1 MAAFA
6 RVVVD
11 IRHSD
16 VDRLFDYRIPAEMP
30 VAAGTRV
37 LAPFGAGNKLVEG
50 FVVALDDKTEVPPE
64 KMKEL
69 ARRFDEEECLLPI
82 QVELAFWMKHKYG
95 CLLCEALSV
104 MMPAP
109 MRGGRVA
116 AKKAQTA
123 VFSLEPQLYEAA
135 LQSLARAPVQA
146 AILQLLSEAGEMG
159 VGDLEQLYSSARSAV
174 AQLAA
179 KGFIAI
185 EAREIGRRP
194 YEENAAKETSGLQE
208 PLELTEDQRRVCGEI
223 QAAIGEGSGAFLLHG
238 VTGSGKTEVYLQAI
252 SHCLSLGKSAIL
264 LVPEIS
270 LTPQMIQ
277 QFRARFS
284 QVAVLHSRLSM
295 GERFDEWRRIRRGEA
310 KVVVGARSAVFAPL
324 DDLGLLI
331 IDEEQESAY
340 RSESAPRYVTE
351 EVARKRCRLQGA
363 ALVLGSATPSVE
375 TYFWAKR
382 GRYRLLELRERING
396 EALPPVLLVDMRQ
409 EIERGNRSIFS
420 GALYSKMQQAI
431 EAGEQVILFINRRGY
446 STFMMCRGCGL
457 VFKCEN
463 CDVSLTYHKA
473 RNTLVCHYC
482 NSEWPVPK
490 VCPSC
495 GKSYLKHFG
504 VATEQV
510 EEQVRKLFPEVK
522 TLRMDYDTTRGKDSH
537 FAIFEKFSR
546 KEAQVLIGTQ
556 MIAKGF
562 DFPLVTLVGV
572 VAADATLFLPDYR
585 SVERTFQLITQ
596 VAGRAGRDTLPG
608 SVIVQTFS
616 PRHSALKFAARHDYE
631 GFYRYEITR
640 RQQGF
645 FPPFGVFLRFLFT
658 GEESLAVKDACNLF
672 YDKISRY
679 LHAKLGAHF
688 EEYVLTLNRSFAPI
702 AKISGHSRFQVLLK
716 TKRFS
721 GDGEVHAALFSMA
734 REQETDGVFCVAEKN
749 PNNMY

>member
-11 IRHSD
+11 VRHSD
-16 VDRLFDYRIPAEMP
+16 VDRLFDYRIPQDMQIA
-30 VAAGTRV
+30 VGTRV
-37 LAPFGAGNKLVEG
+37 LAPFGAGNKLIEG
-50 FVVALDDKTEVPPE
+50 FVVGLEEQTQVPLE
-64 KMKEL
+64 KIKEL
-69 ARRFDEEECLLPI
+69 ARRFEEEECLLPV
-82 QVELAFWMKHKYG
+82 QVELAFWMKQKYG

-109 MRGGRVA
+109 MRGGKVS

-123 VFSLEPQLYEAA
+123 VYNLEPQLYEAA
-135 LQSLARAPVQA
+135 LQSLKRAPVQG

-159 VGDLEQLYSSARSAV
+159 VADLEQLYASARSAV

-179 KGFIAI
+179 KGFAQIV
-185 EAREIGRRP
+185 EREINRRP
-194 YEENAAKETSGLQE
+194 YEAQDGGNDGAV
-208 PLELTEDQRRVCGEI
+208 PVELTDDQCGVCAEI
-223 QAAIGEGSGAFLLHG
+223 EGAISQGNDHFLLHG
-238 VTGSGKTEVYLQAI
+238 ITGSGKTEVYLRAI
-252 SHCLSLGKSAIL
+252 AHCLKLGKSAVL

-277 QFRARFS
+277 QFRSRLEE
-284 QVAVLHSRLSM
+284 VAVLHSRLSP
-295 GERFDEWRRIRRGEA
+295 GERFDEWRRIRRGDA

-324 DDLGLLI
+324 EKLGLVI

-351 EVARKRCRLQGA
+351 EVARRRCKQQGA
-363 ALVLGSATPSVE
+363 VLLLGSATPSVE

-382 GRYRLLELRERING
+382 GRYRLLELPERING
-396 EALPPVLLVDMRQ
+396 EALPPVSLVDMRQ

-420 GALYSKMQQAI
+420 GALLSRMQQALS
-431 EAGEQVILFINRRGY
+431 AGEQVILFINRRGY

-463 CDVSLTYHKA
+463 CDVSLTYHKK
-473 RNTLVCHYC
+473 RNTLLCHYC
-482 NSEWPVPK
+482 NSEWPIPK
-490 VCPSC
+490 ACPSC

-510 EEQVRKLFPEVK
+510 EEQVNKLFPEVR

-537 FAIFEKFSR
+537 FVLFEKFSR

-562 DFPLVTLVGV
+562 DFPMVTLVGV

-585 SVERTFQLITQ
+585 SVERSFQLITQ
-596 VAGRAGRDTLPG
+596 VAGRAGRDVLPG
-608 SVIVQTFS
+608 SVVVQTFS
-616 PRHSALKFAARHDYE
+616 PRHPALRFAARHDYH
-631 GFYRYEITR
+631 GFYRYEIAR
-640 RQQGF
+640 RRQGF
-645 FPPFGVFLRFLFT
+645 FPPFGVFLRFLFS
-658 GEESLAVKDACNLF
+658 GEQSDAVKEACSAL
-672 YDKISRY
+672 YERVRDY
-679 LHAKLGAHF
+679 LSAELGGHF
-688 EEYVLTLNRSFAPI
+688 EDYVLTLTRSWAPI

-716 TKRFS
+716 MKRFS
-721 GDGEVHAALFSMA
+721 GDGAVHAALFALA
-734 REQETDGVFCVAEKN
+734 REQENQGVYCIAEKN